1 MNIGVITRGARF
13 AFLLTLVCGFSP
25 FSLSQIYSVLHNFSG
40 GADGANPYAGITI
53 DQAGNLESTASG
65 GGLGYGTVFKLKYS
79 QSGYSFGILYT
90 FTGGS
95 DGAFPY
101 NGVVIGSDGSL
112 YGSTYLHGG
121 NGCGGNGCG
130 TVFNLRPPATF
141 CRAVLCPWM
150 ETVLYD
156 FMGGSDGSEPT
167 QGTNVIF
174 DQMGNIYGT
183 TVSGGAYGH
192 GTVYKLTRSG
202 GGWRESVIHTF
213 GGPGDGAQP
222 MHSVI
227 FDTSGNLYGTTLSGG
242 ANNNGAV
249 FQLVQSG
256 SGWTENILVSFSL
269 SGSAGA
275 IPYAGLLIDH
285 SGNLYGATSANASG
299 GRPPFGYGGGGAVF
313 ELIPS
318 DGGWTLKVLYNFSD
332 PGGGYHCGPYG
343 NLVMDAAGNLYGT
356 TYSDGAYGY
365 GSVFKL
371 TPASGQWTYTSLHDF
386 CSDGWPCS
394 DGQLPSGDLTM
405 DANGNFYDT
414 ASRGGTSTY
423 GVVWKITP

>member
-1 MNIGVITRGARF
+1 MSISVITRGARF
-13 AFLLTLVCGFSP
+13 AFWLTLLYGFSP
-25 FSLSQIYSVLHNFSG
+25 SSQAQTYSVIHNFSG

-53 DQAGNLESTASG
+53 DQAGNLQGTATG
-65 GGLGYGTVFKLKYS
+65 GGLGYGTVFKLKHS
-79 QSGYSFGILYT
+79 QSGYTFGILYS

-95 DGAFPY
+95 DGAYPY
-101 NGVVIGSDGSL
+101 NGIVIGSNGSL
-112 YGSTYLHGG
+112 YGSTYSHGG
-121 NGCGGNGCG
+121 SGCGGNGCG

-141 CRAVLCPWM
+141 CRSILCPWM
-150 ETVLYD
+150 ETGLYT
-156 FMGGSDGSEPT
+156 FMGNNDGSEPT

-183 TVSGGAYGH
+183 TVSGGAYGQ

-202 GGWRESVIHTF
+202 SGWTESIIHTF
-213 GGPGDGAQP
+213 GAPGDGAQP
-222 MHSVI
+222 LHNVI
-227 FDTSGNLYGTTLSGG
+227 FDASGNLYGTTSSGG
-242 ANNNGAV
+242 ANNNGTLY
-249 FQLVQSG
+249 QLVPSG

-269 SGSAGA
+269 SGSAGG
-275 IPYAGLLIDH
+275 IPYAGLLIDQA
-285 SGNLYGATSANASG
+285 GNLYGATSANASG
-299 GRPPFGYGGGGAVF
+299 GGPPTGYGGGGAVF

-318 DGGWTLKVLYNFSD
+318 DGSWTLKVLYGFPN

-343 NLVMDAAGNLYGT
+343 NLVIDAVGNLYGT

-371 TPASGQWTYTSLHDF
+371 TPASGQWTYTSLYDF
-386 CSDGWPCS
+386 CSGGWPCS

-405 DANGNFYDT
+405 DASGNLYGT
-414 ASRGGTSTY
+414 ASRGGSNTY